1 MKKHQSLISIV
12 VCFAMLVAVMLAG
25 CGTSDP
31 TESTNAARKTPGF
44 WVEVLNMTRDIT
56 MVSVELTADPD
67 AEGFGGV
74 TELPVNLTDGDDTPV
89 ETMEYHK
96 LYGYRVQGAA
106 VDELLKQ
113 TDTIYLRFTCH
124 TVDGDSF
131 VESHIPL
138 TREEIEQIPTE
149 VKYSICVT
157 MRQPIVEI
165 SRDPIPNPR
174 K

>member
-31 TESTNAARKTPGF
+31 TESTDAARKTPGF

-124 TVDGDSF
+124 TADGDSF

-165 SRDPIPNPR
+165 SRDPIPRPEG
-174 K
+174 

>member
-12 VCFAMLVAVMLAG
+12 VCFAMLVAVTLAG
-25 CGTSDP
+25 CGTSDSSDP
-31 TESTNAARKTPGF
+31 TDAATKARSF
-44 WVEVLNMTRDIT
+44 EVHILNMTHDIT